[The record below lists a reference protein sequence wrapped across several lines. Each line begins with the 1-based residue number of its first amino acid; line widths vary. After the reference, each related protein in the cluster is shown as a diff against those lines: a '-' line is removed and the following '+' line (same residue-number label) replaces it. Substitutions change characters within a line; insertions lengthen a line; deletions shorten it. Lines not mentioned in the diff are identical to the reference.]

1 MEPERLLTI
10 AEMAKLMGANRN
22 LVGELV
28 KKGFIPVLRFGR
40 IRKAR
45 VSAFNRFLGAMEGR
59 DIYEA
64 VNMGKD
70 SL

>member
-10 AEMAKLMGANRN
+10 NEMAKLMGANRN

-45 VSAFNRFLGAMEGR
+45 VSAFNRFLEAMEGR

-70 SL
+70 SI

>member
-22 LVGELV
+22 LVGELIR
-28 KKGFIPVLRFGR
+28 KGFIPVLRFGR

-45 VSAFNRFLGAMEGR
+45 VSSFNRFLKQMEG
-59 DIYEA
+59 
-64 VNMGKD
+64 KD
-70 SL
+70 VYQEINLEKNSI

>member
-10 AEMAKLMGANRN
+10 SEMAKMMGTNKN

-28 KKGFIPVLRFGR
+28 NKGFIPVLRFGR
-40 IRKAR
+40 TRKAR
-45 VSAFNRFLGAMEGR
+45 VSAFNHFLEAMEGR

-70 SL
+70 SI

>member
-10 AEMAKLMGANRN
+10 SDMAKLMGANRN
-22 LVGELV
+22 LVGELI

-45 VSAFNRFLGAMEGR
+45 VSAFNRFLESMEGR

-64 VNMGKD
+64 ANLEKN